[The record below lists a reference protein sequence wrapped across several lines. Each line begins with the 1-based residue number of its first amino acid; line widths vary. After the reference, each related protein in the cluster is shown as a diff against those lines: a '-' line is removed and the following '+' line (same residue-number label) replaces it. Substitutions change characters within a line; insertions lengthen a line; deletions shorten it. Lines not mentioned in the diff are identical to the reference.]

1 MFSLNLIVTYFMK
14 IWGFFQPQ
22 VIRGELIHRDHPEFS
37 LRLPRP
43 ATGSVADRYTAAAA
57 RDQARI
63 ARRLAQGV
71 EFSTPLSPGFP
82 LYEQLEYAMTLYL
95 GTPAQNFVLIV
106 DTGSDLVWVQCK
118 PCTSPNNC
126 YPEADPFFDPSAS
139 SSYLPVSCNNTKIC
153 DSQQVLKLH
162 VSLPLLTLSYK

>member
-1 MFSLNLIVTYFMK
+1 VTYFVPG
-14 IWGFFQPQ
+14 GFFQPQ

-37 LRLPRP
+37 LRLPR
-43 ATGSVADRYTAAAA
+43 AVTGSVADRYTTAAA

-71 EFSTPLSPGFP
+71 EFSTPLSPRLIP
-82 LYEQLEYAMTLYL
+82 NQTEYAMTLYL
-95 GTPAQNFVLIV
+95 GTPAQKFVLFV

-118 PCTSPNNC
+118 PCTSPYHC

-139 SSYLPVSCNNTKIC
+139 SSYSPVPCNNTKTC
-153 DSQQVLKLH
+153 DPQQVLKLQH
-162 VSLPLLTLSYK
+162 SLF